1 MVKRSSTYIDK
12 KQVLTCAPWN
22 RSIKYKLINAN
33 AWTKRKK
40 KNSEL
45 KTGYKFKAAK
55 EDKLKSLYQKV
66 FNKKSLTT

>member
-1 MVKRSSTYIDK
+1 M
-12 KQVLTCAPWN
+12 LTPELKE
-22 RSIKYKLINAN
+22 R
-33 AWTKRKK
+33 K

-55 EDKLKSLYQKV
+55 EDKLKSLSQKV